1 MPSPPTGTLA
11 FLFTDIA
18 GSTQLWDTQH
28 AAMKQAHARQAD
40 IIAGGV
46 AAHNGHIVRD
56 RGEGDSTFSV
66 FVAPADAVAA
76 ASEIQRALLA
86 EDWPTD
92 GPLRVRASLHV
103 GPAELREGDYNSTA
117 VNRCARVRSLAVGGQ
132 TLVSQAI
139 ALMTEG
145 TLPEG
150 VTLRSLGTH
159 RLKDLER
166 PEEIF
171 QLCHPEL
178 PDDFPPLRSLNSLP
192 TNLPQQLNRF
202 IGREAE
208 IRQLAALLHPHAP
221 EGASSPTRLLT
232 LLGTGG
238 AGKTRLSLQIGA
250 ELLEEY
256 TDGVWQV
263 ELAALTEPALLP
275 QTVATAMEV
284 RGDRNRSV
292 MEMLLE
298 HLKSRTLLL
307 LLDNCEHLLDACA
320 RFAESLLRACP
331 HVKILATSREGLN
344 IAGERVHRVASLSL
358 PDVRQLLTAD
368 RVKPYESLLL
378 TADCV
383 TQYEAPLLFMERA
396 VQVKESFVL
405 TDDMAPTLALLCHRL
420 DGIPLAIE
428 LAAVR
433 MRSLAIPD
441 IYNRLDQRFR
451 LLTGGGRT
459 ALPRQ
464 QTLRALIDWSYDL
477 LSGSER
483 LLLAR
488 LSVFSGG
495 WTLAQAET
503 VSADDRIEEWEVLD
517 LLSGLVDKSLV
528 LAEESQGAVRYRMLE
543 TISQYGAEKLREGGE
558 ETALRTR
565 HRDCYL
571 ALTEEARANLNGPEQ
586 ANLLE
591 TLEAEHN
598 NLRQALVFC
607 LQEPGGPAIG
617 LRIAGALSQ
626 FWSIRGHFAEARR
639 RFDALLAHPEA
650 QARTLARALALNGSG
665 ILAYNQGDYA
675 AARTLIEESLS
686 IRKELQDT
694 VGVSRS
700 LSNLGLIARE
710 LGEYARAHALY
721 EESMVGLRAMGD
733 KLGIA
738 ICLFNQGRNAHDR
751 SDYALARSIHQ
762 EGLAIWKEI
771 GDKSGIALALNGL
784 GIVVFDEGDNVFAR
798 ALYEE
803 TLEIQRELKDG
814 IGISNCLNNLGTIAS
829 AEGEYAL
836 ARAHFEESLAIK
848 RELGDRQGSAI
859 ARNNLG
865 DVACGEHDYLL
876 ARSLYEQSL
885 AIRREIGDRK
895 GIAGSLGS
903 LGNLARIEAD
913 PALSHALFL
922 ESLALQQEI
931 GDKPGIIGSLEGIAS
946 LLLDYGSATRAT
958 QLWAAAERMREEFR
972 TPPIWRHQKEIA
984 QRLARA
990 QEILGE
996 EAFWA
1001 ARVEGAPL
1009 SMEQALDL
1017 AQEAIE
1023 RR

>member
-1 MPSPPTGTLA
+1 LFSLPTGTLA

-40 IIAGGV
+40 IIAAGV
-46 AAHNGHIVRD
+46 TAHNGHVVRD

-66 FVAPADAVAA
+66 FAAPADAVAA
-76 ASEIQRALLA
+76 ACDIQRALLA
-86 EDWPTD
+86 EEWPTD
-92 GPLRVRASLHV
+92 APLRVRASLHV

-117 VNRCARVRSLAVGGQ
+117 VNRCARLRSLAAGGQ
-132 TLVSQAI
+132 TLVSQAVT
-139 ALMTEG
+139 LMTEG
-145 TLPEG
+145 MLPQG

-171 QLCHPEL
+171 QLCHAEL

-208 IRQLAALLHPHAP
+208 IRQLTALLHPHDQKS
-221 EGASSPTRLLT
+221 ASSPTHLLT
-232 LLGTGG
+232 LIGTGG

-256 TDGVWQV
+256 ADGVWLV
-263 ELAALTEPALLP
+263 ELAALSEPALLP
-275 QTVATAMEV
+275 QTVAATMEI
-284 RGDRNRSV
+284 RGDRNRPV
-292 MEMLLE
+292 METLLE
-298 HLKSRTLLL
+298 HLKSRNLLL

-320 RFAESLLRACP
+320 RFAETLLRACP
-331 HVKILATSREGLN
+331 QVKILATSREALN

-358 PDVRQLLTAD
+358 PDVRQ
-368 RVKPYESLLL
+368 PF

-396 VQVKESFVL
+396 TQVKESFVL
-405 TDDMAPTLALLCHRL
+405 TDEMAPTLALLCHRL

-433 MRSLAIPD
+433 MRSLSIPD

-495 WTLAQAET
+495 WTLTRAE
-503 VSADDRIEEWEVLD
+503 VVCADDRIEEWEVLD

-528 LAEESQGAVRYRMLE
+528 LAEESQGAIRYRMLE
-543 TISQYGAEKLREGGE
+543 TISQYGAEKLRESGE
-558 ETALRTR
+558 ETMLRER

-571 ALTEEARANLNGPEQ
+571 ALAEEARANLNGPEQ

-598 NLRQALVFC
+598 NLRQAMVFC
-607 LQEPGGPAIG
+607 LQEPGGPPTG

-626 FWSIRGHFAEARR
+626 FWSIRGHSAEARR

-650 QARTLARALALNGSG
+650 QERTQARALALNGAG

-710 LGEYARAHALY
+710 QGEYARAHALY
-721 EESMVGLRAMGD
+721 EESMVGLRATGD

-762 EGLAIWKEI
+762 EGLAIWKEL
-771 GDKSGIALALNGL
+771 GDKSGTALALNGL
-784 GIVVFDEGDNVFAR
+784 GIVVFDEGDYAFAR
-798 ALYEE
+798 SLYEE

-814 IGISNCLNNLGTIAS
+814 LGISNCLNNLGTIAS
-829 AEGEYAL
+829 AEGDYAL
-836 ARAHFEESLAIK
+836 ARSQFEESLAIK

-859 ARNNLG
+859 ACNNLG

-895 GIAGSLGS
+895 GIAGSLNS
-903 LGNLARIEAD
+903 LANLARLEAD
-913 PALSHALFL
+913 PALSRSLYL
-922 ESLALQQEI
+922 ESLAIQQEI
-931 GDKPGIIGSLEGIAS
+931 GDKPGLIGFLEGIAS
-946 LLLDYGSATRAT
+946 LQLDFGSAAQATR
-958 QLWAAAERMREEFR
+958 LWAAAERLREEFR
-972 TPPIWRHQKEIA
+972 TPPIWRLQKEIA
-984 QRLARA
+984 QDLARA

-1001 ARVEGAPL
+1001 ARIEGAAL

-1017 AQEAIE
+1017 AQKLLESG
-1023 RR
+1023 